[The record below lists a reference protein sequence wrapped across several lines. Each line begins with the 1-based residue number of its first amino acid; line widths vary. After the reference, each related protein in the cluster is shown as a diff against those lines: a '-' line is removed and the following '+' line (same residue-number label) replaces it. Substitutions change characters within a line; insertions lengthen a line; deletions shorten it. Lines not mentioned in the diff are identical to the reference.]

1 VYAAR
6 FEFLEVNNNGI
17 ISVISSEGEVLEELV
32 INDCPEITGLFFS
45 KV

>member
-6 FEFLEVNNNGI
+6 FEFLEINNNGI
-17 ISVISSEGEVLEELV
+17 ISVLSTEGEVEEELL
-32 INDCPEITGLFFS
+32 IADCPEITGLFFS